1 MADSIDKLR
10 DGQPDG
16 SNNKS
21 NLKDWSDYAKR
32 NSFDQR
38 ASKAQSKADLAP
50 AGGPHGRESDWKAD
64 DWRQP
69 QKQSEG
75 KCYTITNDLA
85 AKNSYTSA
93 KGTKHD

>member
-16 SNNKS
+16 INNES
-21 NLKDWSDYAKR
+21 NLKDWADYAKG

-50 AGGPHGRESDWKAD
+50 AGTHGRENDETGLWQ
-64 DWRQP
+64 QP
-69 QKQSEG
+69 QRQAEG
-75 KCYTITNDLA
+75 KCWADLNPVLSDKTYTGPG
-85 AKNSYTSA
+85 
-93 KGTKHD
+93 GTKRK